1 MTRKPVKDAVVPAS
15 PANLRVLTVT
25 VHTVPICRRQS
36 THTAPP
42 FKGVGHAQHVARDD
56 VQAVAA
62 FSRLGLIRTD
72 GWPMVAA
79 WLLDSGFKGAAV
91 EQMAA
96 LDAQAGAWDIDPL
109 RSDLLEDIEAGD
121 LDDERAALLVGG
133 TFARVQRA
141 SATAYVAVRRLARLA
156 PSMAYPGGLIGACYQ
171 AEEFLDCDCHPD
183 GKQDADRLEHKL
195 LTEFA
200 LDLNPGLAA
209 ALVDASS

>member
-1 MTRKPVKDAVVPAS
+1 MLAVC
-15 PANLRVLTVT
+15 ANALLKVGDVEGHDRRLPRNVRS
-25 VHTVPICRRQS
+25 CRRQF
-36 THTAPP
+36 TYAAPP
-42 FKGVGHAQHVARDD
+42 LIGVGHAQHVARDD

-72 GWPMVAA
+72 RWPMVAA

-96 LDAQAGAWDIDPL
+96 LDAHAGAWDIDPL
-109 RSDLLEDIEAGD
+109 CSGLMEDIGAGD

-133 TFARVQRA
+133 TFAQVQGA
-141 SATAYVAVRRLARLA
+141 SRTGHVLVRRLARLA
-156 PSMAYPGGLIGACYQ
+156 PSMDYPGGLIGACFQ

-183 GKQDADRLEHKL
+183 GKQDADRLERKL

-200 LDLNPGLAA
+200 LDLNPGLAG
-209 ALVDASS
+209 ALIDASS